1 MKVLI
6 TGAGGFLGSHLVSFL
21 INNHETDF
29 EIFNLG
35 KNKIDNINLL
45 YLDDINNTYKI
56 NKYISEIQPDY
67 LFHLAGESNTSN
79 DFNQSKLVNVD
90 FAKFLLDAVEIN
102 KIQNKTKI
110 LITGS
115 AAEYGRVVDSEL
127 PISENLKPKP
137 ETIYGKTKYQQTLHA
152 INWQKPDRNLI
163 VVRPFNII
171 GPKMPNHLALGS
183 FIRQI
188 SMISKKGVLKTG
200 NLNTKRDFIDV
211 NDVINL
217 MWKLIN
223 NKSAYGE
230 VVNICTGVAVSIS
243 DILNSLVKLSGKEI
257 TIVSEEKRIRSNDLL
272 VHFGDNKKLH
282 KIVGDYEFTSLK
294 NTVKNISKI
303 E

>member
-152 INWQKPDRNLI
+152 INWQKPDRSLI
-163 VVRPFNII
+163 VVRPFNVI

>member
-21 INNHETDF
+21 KNNHETDF

-35 KNKIDNINLL
+35 KNKIDDINLL
-45 YLDDINNTYKI
+45 YLDDINNTDKI
-56 NKYISEIQPDY
+56 NNHISEIQPDY
-67 LFHLAGESNTSN
+67 LFHLAGESNTSD

-90 FAKFLLDAVEIN
+90 FAKFLLDAIEIN
-102 KIQNKTKI
+102 KMQNKTKI

-115 AAEYGRVVDSEL
+115 AAEYGRVFDSEL
-127 PISENLKPKP
+127 PISENLKPRP

-152 INWQKPDRNLI
+152 INWQKPDRSLI
-163 VVRPFNII
+163 VVRPFNVI

-257 TIVSEEKRIRSNDLL
+257 AIVSDEKRMRSHDLL
-272 VHFGDNKKLH
+272 VHFGDNKKLNQ
-282 KIVGDYEFTSLK
+282 IVGDYKFTSIK
-294 NTVKNISKI
+294 STIKNISKI